1 MTKPIKESK
10 LLDYPFEDE
19 QMFGRKYIERMYY
32 ASGNRSR
39 EREMKVV
46 WERMFTNIALSCV
59 KWNNMPDTV
68 DPRALE
74 WILLNYGCG
83 ALFEDNG
90 GILFAQASGN
100 NMLNMYWNPNRVF
113 MTSPNGDHWERQADT
128 WVLDGKV
135 MPPNAAVCWD
145 NMQRLPLMTVIRTY
159 SERIAHCDAVLD
171 TNIEAQKTPWITAAP
186 PEQKRNARRWQQ
198 RLESNDQYIP
208 VNDDSALPFTLD
220 TKAPYIANELKV
232 TQNTLVN
239 ECLTF
244 LGVDNSSTDKKERV
258 QTAEVLSNNEQ
269 VSLMRESRLKCRRQF
284 AERAN
289 ELFGLQL
296 EPEWAVEGVYAD
308 IAAALQGGG
317 LNGLQM
323 MTANQNGGAQHA

>member
-10 LLDYPFEDE
+10 LLDYPLEDE
-19 QMFGRKYIERMYY
+19 QMFGRNYIERMYY
-32 ASGNRSR
+32 ATGNRSM
-39 EREMKVV
+39 EHEMAQI

-59 KWNNMPDTV
+59 KWNNMPDSI
-68 DPRALE
+68 DARAVE
-74 WILLNYGCG
+74 FILLNYGCG
-83 ALFEDNG
+83 ALFVDG
-90 GILFAQASGN
+90 GPLFAQASGN

-113 MTSPNGDHWERQADT
+113 LVSPNGEKWERWADA
-128 WVLDGKV
+128 WVKDGEI
-135 MPPNAAVCWD
+135 MSPDCAVCWD
-145 NMQRLPLMTVIRTY
+145 NMQRLPLRTVIRAY
-159 SERIAHCDAVLD
+159 SRRIAHCDAVID

-198 RLESNDQYIP
+198 RLETNDQYIP
-208 VNDDSALPFTLD
+208 VNDDSTLPFTLD
-220 TKAPYIANELKV
+220 TKAPYVANDIKV

-244 LGVDNSSTDKKERV
+244 LGVDNSTTDKKERV

-269 VSLMRESRLKCRRQF
+269 VNLMRESRMKCRRQF

-289 ELFGLQL
+289 KLFGLKL
-296 EPEWAVEGVYAD
+296 EPEWAVEGVWAD

-323 MTANQNGGAQHA
+323 AMANGNGGNDNE